1 MAINV
6 TPIPGLSHEIN
17 DIRRRTADL
26 INTEILPHEE
36 VLWRSRRHSGQS
48 EGEPRRPAAL
58 ADLHQQRVLALAQRQ
73 RQLAVAQ
80 VAGARVSRC
89 ASR

>member
-36 VLWRSRRHSGQS
+36 VL
-48 EGEPRRPAAL
+48 
-58 ADLHQQRVLALAQRQ
+58 
-73 RQLAVAQ
+73 
-80 VAGARVSRC
+80 
-89 ASR
+89 